1 MTPAWANP
9 EPLRGGAANI
19 DRMLRFGAP
28 VVFSADGDAGG
39 EPGGADA
46 ARGAGVAER
55 AKPVRP
61 SRAAVD
67 PEFAGDLDNIALKV
81 PEFSSE
87 DRYRTVELLADDVR
101 AHLGSRP
108 ISARTHTW

>member
-1 MTPAWANP
+1 MDPA
-9 EPLRGGAANI
+9 L
-19 DRMLRFGAP
+19 
-28 VVFSADGDAGG
+28 
-39 EPGGADA
+39 
-46 ARGAGVAER
+46 
-55 AKPVRP
+55 
-61 SRAAVD
+61 
-67 PEFAGDLDNIALKV
+67 AGDLDNIALKV